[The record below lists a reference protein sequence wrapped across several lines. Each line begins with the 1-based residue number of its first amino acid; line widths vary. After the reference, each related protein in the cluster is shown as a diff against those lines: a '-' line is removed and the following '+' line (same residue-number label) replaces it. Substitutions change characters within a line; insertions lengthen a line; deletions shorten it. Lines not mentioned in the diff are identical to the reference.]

1 LTELLHNDV
10 TNIPS
15 VSIDGRSLRRER
27 NRQDI
32 VDALLGLIEN
42 GETEISA
49 ALIASKAGLSERSI
63 FRYFDDV
70 DDLYR
75 SVCDLAFSKETEFA
89 LIDDVGVGSLDT
101 KIENFVN
108 QRVRIYTM
116 NEKIAPAARSF
127 AFKNP
132 IIKNQLVF
140 GRKLLR
146 AQITLHFAK
155 ELSAFGK
162 SQQQIATATIDALS
176 TFETYDMMRSDQKMS
191 VQTIKSILSEGIR
204 KALQ

>member
-1 LTELLHNDV
+1 MSS
-10 TNIPS
+10 IPAS
-15 VSIDGRSLRRER
+15 AVDGRSLRRER

-32 VDALLGLIEN
+32 VNALLDLIET

-70 DDLYR
+70 NDLYR
-75 SVCDLAFSKETEFA
+75 SVCDLAFSKEIEYA
-89 LIDDVGVGSLDT
+89 LIDDAGVGSLDT

-132 IIKNQLVF
+132 IIKNQLVV

-146 AQITLHFAK
+146 TQIIKHFAE
-155 ELSAFGK
+155 ELSAFDK
-162 SQQQIATATIDALS
+162 QQQQVAVAIIDSLT
-176 TFETYDMMRSDQKMS
+176 TFEYYDMMRSDQKMS
-191 VQTIKSILSEGIR
+191 VQAIKSVLTESIR

>member
-1 LTELLHNDV
+1 MTS
-10 TNIPS
+10 IP
-15 VSIDGRSLRRER
+15 VSAVDGRSLRRER

-70 DDLYR
+70 NDLYR
-75 SVCDLAFSKETEFA
+75 SVCDLAFSKEIEYA
-89 LIDDVGVGSLDT
+89 LIDDAGVGSLDT

-132 IIKNQLVF
+132 IIKNQLVV

-146 AQITLHFAK
+146 TQIMKHFAE
-155 ELSAFGK
+155 ELSVFDK
-162 SQQQIATATIDALS
+162 QQQQVAVAIIDSLT
-176 TFETYDMMRSDQKMS
+176 TFEYYDMMRSDQKMS
-191 VQTIKSILSEGIR
+191 VQAIKSVLAESIR

>member
-1 LTELLHNDV
+1 MSS
-10 TNIPS
+10 IPAS
-15 VSIDGRSLRRER
+15 AVDGRSLRRER

-32 VDALLGLIEN
+32 VNALLDLIET

-70 DDLYR
+70 NDLYR
-75 SVCDLAFSKETEFA
+75 SVCDLAFSKEIEYA
-89 LIDDVGVGSLDT
+89 LIDDAGVGSLDT

-132 IIKNQLVF
+132 IIKNQLVV

-146 AQITLHFAK
+146 TQIIKHFAE
-155 ELSAFGK
+155 ELSAFDK
-162 SQQQIATATIDALS
+162 QQQQVAVSIIDSLT
-176 TFETYDMMRSDQKMS
+176 TFEYYDMMRSDQKMS
-191 VQTIKSILSEGIR
+191 VQAIKSVLTESIR

>member
-1 LTELLHNDV
+1 MTS
-10 TNIPS
+10 IPS
-15 VSIDGRSLRRER
+15 SAVDGRSLRRER

-70 DDLYR
+70 NDLYR
-75 SVCDLAFSKETEFA
+75 SVCDLAFSKEIEYA
-89 LIDDVGVGSLDT
+89 LIDDAGVGSLDT

-132 IIKNQLVF
+132 IIKNQLVV

-146 AQITLHFAK
+146 TQIVKHFAE
-155 ELSAFGK
+155 ELLVFDK
-162 SQQQIATATIDALS
+162 QQQQVAVAIIDSLT
-176 TFETYDMMRSDQKMS
+176 TFEHYDMMRSDQKMS
-191 VQTIKSILSEGIR
+191 VQTIKSILTESIR

>member
-1 LTELLHNDV
+1 MESPLSSM
-10 TNIPS
+10 TNIQAS
-15 VSIDGRSLRRER
+15 AVDGRSLRRER

-32 VDALLGLIEN
+32 VNALLGLIEN

-70 DDLYR
+70 NDLYR
-75 SVCDLAFSKETEFA
+75 SVCDLAFSKEIEFA
-89 LIDDVGVGSLDT
+89 LIDNAGMGSLDT

-116 NEKIAPAARSF
+116 NEKVAPAARSF

-146 AQITLHFAK
+146 AQITKHFAE
-155 ELSAFGK
+155 ELSAFDK
-162 SQQQIATATIDALS
+162 AEQQVAVATIDALT
-176 TFETYDMMRSDQKMS
+176 TFESYDMMRSDQKMS
-191 VQTIKSILSEGIR
+191 VQTIKSILTESIR

>member
-1 LTELLHNDV
+1 MTS
-10 TNIPS
+10 IPAS
-15 VSIDGRSLRRER
+15 AVDGRSLRRER

-70 DDLYR
+70 NDLYR
-75 SVCDLAFSKETEFA
+75 SVCDLAFSKEIEYA
-89 LIDDVGVGSLDT
+89 LIDDAGVGSLDT

-132 IIKNQLVF
+132 IIKNQLVV

-146 AQITLHFAK
+146 TQIIKHFAE
-155 ELSAFGK
+155 ELSVFDK
-162 SQQQIATATIDALS
+162 QQQQVAVAIIDSLT
-176 TFETYDMMRSDQKMS
+176 TFEYYDMMRSDQKMS
-191 VQTIKSILSEGIR
+191 VQTIKSVLTESIR

>member
-1 LTELLHNDV
+1 MTS
-10 TNIPS
+10 IPAS
-15 VSIDGRSLRRER
+15 AVDGRSLRRER

-70 DDLYR
+70 NDLYR
-75 SVCDLAFSKETEFA
+75 SVCDLAFSKEIEYA
-89 LIDDVGVGSLDT
+89 LIDDVGIGSLDT

-132 IIKNQLVF
+132 IIKNQLVV

-146 AQITLHFAK
+146 TQIIKHFAQ
-155 ELSAFGK
+155 ELSAFDK
-162 SQQQIATATIDALS
+162 QQQQVAVAIIDSLT
-176 TFETYDMMRSDQKMS
+176 TFEYYDMMRSDQKMS
-191 VQTIKSILSEGIR
+191 VQTIKSVLTESIR

>member
-1 LTELLHNDV
+1 MTS
-10 TNIPS
+10 IP
-15 VSIDGRSLRRER
+15 VSAVDGRSLRRER

-70 DDLYR
+70 NDLYR
-75 SVCDLAFSKETEFA
+75 SVCDLAFSKEIEYA
-89 LIDDVGVGSLDT
+89 LIDDAGVGSLDT

-132 IIKNQLVF
+132 IIKNQLVV

-146 AQITLHFAK
+146 TQIIKHFAE
-155 ELSAFGK
+155 ELSVFDK
-162 SQQQIATATIDALS
+162 QQQQVAVAIIDSLT
-176 TFETYDMMRSDQKMS
+176 TFEYYDMMRSDQRMS
-191 VQTIKSILSEGIR
+191 VQAIKSVLTESIR
-204 KALQ
+204 KALH

>member
-1 LTELLHNDV
+1 MTS
-10 TNIPS
+10 IPAS
-15 VSIDGRSLRRER
+15 AVDGRSLRRER

-70 DDLYR
+70 NDLYR
-75 SVCDLAFSKETEFA
+75 SVCDLAFSKEIEFA

-132 IIKNQLVF
+132 IIKNQLVV
-140 GRKLLR
+140 GRRLLR
-146 AQITLHFAK
+146 TQIIKHFAE
-155 ELSAFGK
+155 ELSAFDK
-162 SQQQIATATIDALS
+162 QQQQAAVAIIDSLT
-176 TFETYDMMRSDQKMS
+176 TFESYNMMRSDQKMS
-191 VQTIKSILSEGIR
+191 VHTIKSILTESIR

>member
-1 LTELLHNDV
+1 MSS
-10 TNIPS
+10 IPAS
-15 VSIDGRSLRRER
+15 AVDGRSLRRER

-32 VDALLGLIEN
+32 VNALLDLIET

-70 DDLYR
+70 NDLYR
-75 SVCDLAFSKETEFA
+75 SVCDLAFSKEIEYA
-89 LIDDVGVGSLDT
+89 LIDDAGVGSLDT

-127 AFKNP
+127 ALKNP
-132 IIKNQLVF
+132 IIKNQLVV

-146 AQITLHFAK
+146 TQIIKHFSE
-155 ELSAFGK
+155 ELSAFDK
-162 SQQQIATATIDALS
+162 QQQQVAVAIIDSLT
-176 TFETYDMMRSDQKMS
+176 TFEYYDMMRSDQKMS
-191 VQTIKSILSEGIR
+191 VQAIKSVLTESIR

>member
-1 LTELLHNDV
+1 M

-75 SVCDLAFSKETEFA
+75 SVCDLAFSKEIEYA
-89 LIDDVGVGSLDT
+89 LIDDAGIGSLET

-146 AQITLHFAK
+146 AQITKHFAE
-155 ELSAFGK
+155 ELSAFDK
-162 SQQQIATATIDALS
+162 SEQQVAVATIDALT
-176 TFETYDMMRSDQKMS
+176 TFESYDMMRSDQKMS
-191 VQTIKSILSEGIR
+191 VHTIKSILSEGIR

>member
-1 LTELLHNDV
+1 MTS
-10 TNIPS
+10 IPAS
-15 VSIDGRSLRRER
+15 AVDGRSLRRER

-70 DDLYR
+70 NDLYR
-75 SVCDLAFSKETEFA
+75 SVCDLAFSKEIEYA
-89 LIDDVGVGSLDT
+89 LIDDAGVGSLDT

-132 IIKNQLVF
+132 VIKNQLVV

-146 AQITLHFAK
+146 NQIIKHFAE
-155 ELSAFGK
+155 ELSVFDK
-162 SQQQIATATIDALS
+162 VQQQVAVAIIDSLT
-176 TFETYDMMRSDQKMS
+176 TFEYYDMMRSDQKMS
-191 VQTIKSILSEGIR
+191 VQAIKSVLTESIR

>member
-1 LTELLHNDV
+1 MSS
-10 TNIPS
+10 IPAS
-15 VSIDGRSLRRER
+15 AVDGRSLRRER

-32 VDALLGLIEN
+32 VNALLGLIEN

-70 DDLYR
+70 NDLYR
-75 SVCDLAFSKETEFA
+75 SVCDLAFSKEIEYA
-89 LIDDVGVGSLDT
+89 LIDDAGVGSLDT

-132 IIKNQLVF
+132 IIKNQLVV

-146 AQITLHFAK
+146 NQIIKHFSE
-155 ELSAFGK
+155 ELSAFDK
-162 SQQQIATATIDALS
+162 QQQQVAVAIIDSLT
-176 TFETYDMMRSDQKMS
+176 TFEHYDMMRSDQKMS
-191 VQTIKSILSEGIR
+191 VQAIKSVLTESIR

>member
-1 LTELLHNDV
+1 MT
-10 TNIPS
+10 TTPS

-32 VDALLGLIEN
+32 VDALLGLIES

-70 DDLYR
+70 NDLYR
-75 SVCDLAFSKETEFA
+75 SVCDLAFSKEIEFA
-89 LIDDVGVGSLDT
+89 LIDDAGVGSLDT

-146 AQITLHFAK
+146 TQIIKHFAD
-155 ELSAFGK
+155 ELSAFDK
-162 SQQQIATATIDALS
+162 QQQQVAVAIIDSLT
-176 TFETYDMMRSDQKMS
+176 TFESYDMMRSDQKMS
-191 VQTIKSILSEGIR
+191 VQTIQSILSAGIR

>member
-1 LTELLHNDV
+1 MTS
-10 TNIPS
+10 IP
-15 VSIDGRSLRRER
+15 VSAVDGRSLRRER

-70 DDLYR
+70 NDLYR
-75 SVCDLAFSKETEFA
+75 SVCDLAFSKEIEYA
-89 LIDDVGVGSLDT
+89 LIDDAGVGSLDT

-132 IIKNQLVF
+132 IIKNQLVV

-146 AQITLHFAK
+146 TQIIKHFAE
-155 ELSAFGK
+155 ELSVFDK
-162 SQQQIATATIDALS
+162 QQQQVAVAIIDSLT
-176 TFETYDMMRSDQKMS
+176 TFEYYDMMRSDQKMS
-191 VQTIKSILSEGIR
+191 VQTIKSVLTESIR

>member
-1 LTELLHNDV
+1 MTS
-10 TNIPS
+10 IP
-15 VSIDGRSLRRER
+15 VSTVDGRSLRRER

-70 DDLYR
+70 NDLYR
-75 SVCDLAFSKETEFA
+75 SVCDLAFSKEIEYA
-89 LIDDVGVGSLDT
+89 LIDDAGIGSLDT
-101 KIENFVN
+101 KIENFIN

-127 AFKNP
+127 AVKNP

-146 AQITLHFAK
+146 TQIIKHFAE
-155 ELSAFGK
+155 ELSAFDK
-162 SQQQIATATIDALS
+162 QQQQAAVAIIDSLT
-176 TFETYDMMRSDQKMS
+176 TFESYDMMRSDQKMS
-191 VQTIKSILSEGIR
+191 VQTIKSILTESIR

>member
-1 LTELLHNDV
+1 MTS
-10 TNIPS
+10 IPAS
-15 VSIDGRSLRRER
+15 AVDGRSLRRER

-70 DDLYR
+70 NDLYR
-75 SVCDLAFSKETEFA
+75 SVCDLAFSKEIEYA
-89 LIDDVGVGSLDT
+89 LIDDAGVGSIDT

-132 IIKNQLVF
+132 IIKNQLVV

-146 AQITLHFAK
+146 TQIMKHFAE
-155 ELSAFGK
+155 ELSVMDK
-162 SQQQIATATIDALS
+162 QQQQVAVAIIDSLT
-176 TFETYDMMRSDQKMS
+176 TFEYYDMMRSDQKMS
-191 VQTIKSILSEGIR
+191 VQAIKSVLTESIR
-204 KALQ
+204 KALS

>member
-1 LTELLHNDV
+1 M

-70 DDLYR
+70 NDLYR
-75 SVCDLAFSKETEFA
+75 SVCDLAFSKEIEYA
-89 LIDDVGVGSLDT
+89 LIDDAGIGSLDT

-146 AQITLHFAK
+146 AQITKHFAE
-155 ELSAFGK
+155 ELSAFDK
-162 SQQQIATATIDALS
+162 SEQQVAVATIDALT
-176 TFETYDMMRSDQKMS
+176 TFESYDMMRSDQKMS
-191 VQTIKSILSEGIR
+191 VHTIKSILSEGIR

>member
-1 LTELLHNDV
+1 M

-32 VDALLGLIEN
+32 VDALFGLIEN

-70 DDLYR
+70 NDLYR
-75 SVCDLAFSKETEFA
+75 SVCDLAFSKEIEFT
-89 LIDDVGVGSLDT
+89 LIDDAGIGSLDT

-132 IIKNQLVF
+132 VIKNQLVF

-146 AQITLHFAK
+146 AQITKHFAE
-155 ELSAFGK
+155 ELSVFDK
-162 SQQQIATATIDALS
+162 SQQQVAVATIDALT
-176 TFETYDMMRSDQKMS
+176 TFESYDMMRSDQKMS
-191 VQTIKSILSEGIR
+191 VHTIKSILSEGIR

>member
-1 LTELLHNDV
+1 M

-49 ALIASKAGLSERSI
+49 AHIASKAGLSERSI

-75 SVCDLAFSKETEFA
+75 SVCDLAFSKEIEFA
-89 LIDDVGVGSLDT
+89 LIDDAGVGSLDT

-116 NEKIAPAARSF
+116 NEKVAPAARSF

-132 IIKNQLVF
+132 VIKNQLVF

-146 AQITLHFAK
+146 TQIIKHFAE
-155 ELSAFGK
+155 ELSAFDK
-162 SQQQIATATIDALS
+162 QQQQAAVAIIDSLT
-176 TFETYDMMRSDQKMS
+176 TFESYDMMRSDQKMS
-191 VQTIKSILSEGIR
+191 VHTIKSILSAAIR

>member
-1 LTELLHNDV
+1 MPS
-10 TNIPS
+10 IPVS
-15 VSIDGRSLRRER
+15 VVDGRSLRRER

-32 VDALLGLIEN
+32 VNALLGLIEN

-70 DDLYR
+70 NDLYR
-75 SVCDLAFSKETEFA
+75 SVCDLAFSKEIEYA
-89 LIDDVGVGSLDT
+89 LIDDAGVGSLDT

-132 IIKNQLVF
+132 IIKNQLVV

-146 AQITLHFAK
+146 TQIMKHFAE
-155 ELSAFGK
+155 ELSVFDK
-162 SQQQIATATIDALS
+162 QQQQVAVAIIDSLT
-176 TFETYDMMRSDQKMS
+176 TFEYYDMMRSDQRMS
-191 VQTIKSILSEGIR
+191 VQAIKSVLTESIR

>member
-1 LTELLHNDV
+1 MTS
-10 TNIPS
+10 IPAS
-15 VSIDGRSLRRER
+15 AVDGRSLRRER

-49 ALIASKAGLSERSI
+49 ALIASKAGLSERSV

-70 DDLYR
+70 NDLYR
-75 SVCDLAFSKETEFA
+75 SVCDLAFSKEIEYA
-89 LIDDVGVGSLDT
+89 LIDDAGVGSLDT

-132 IIKNQLVF
+132 IIKNQLVV

-146 AQITLHFAK
+146 SQITKHFAE
-155 ELSAFGK
+155 ELSKFDK
-162 SQQQIATATIDALS
+162 QQQQVAVAIIDSLT
-176 TFETYDMMRSDQKMS
+176 TFEYYDMMRSDQKMS
-191 VQTIKSILSEGIR
+191 VLTIKSILTESIR

>member
-1 LTELLHNDV
+1 MSS
-10 TNIPS
+10 IPAS
-15 VSIDGRSLRRER
+15 AVDGRSLRRER

-70 DDLYR
+70 NDLYR
-75 SVCDLAFSKETEFA
+75 SVCDLAFSKEIEYA
-89 LIDDVGVGSLDT
+89 LIDDAGVGSLDT

-132 IIKNQLVF
+132 IIKNQLVV

-146 AQITLHFAK
+146 TQIIKHFSE
-155 ELSAFGK
+155 ELSAFDK
-162 SQQQIATATIDALS
+162 QQQQVAVAIIDSLT
-176 TFETYDMMRSDQKMS
+176 TFEYYDMMRSDQKMS
-191 VQTIKSILSEGIR
+191 VQAIKSILTESIR

>member
-1 LTELLHNDV
+1 MTS
-10 TNIPS
+10 IPAS
-15 VSIDGRSLRRER
+15 AVDGRSLRRER

-70 DDLYR
+70 NDLYR
-75 SVCDLAFSKETEFA
+75 SVCDLAFSKEIEYA
-89 LIDDVGVGSLDT
+89 LIDDAGVGSLDT

-132 IIKNQLVF
+132 IIKNQLVV

-146 AQITLHFAK
+146 TQIIKHFAE
-155 ELSAFGK
+155 ELSVFDK
-162 SQQQIATATIDALS
+162 QQQQAAVAIIDSLT
-176 TFETYDMMRSDQKMS
+176 TFEYYDMMRSDQKMS
-191 VQTIKSILSEGIR
+191 VQTIKSVLTESIR

>member
-1 LTELLHNDV
+1 MTS
-10 TNIPS
+10 IP
-15 VSIDGRSLRRER
+15 VSAVDGRSLRRER

-32 VDALLGLIEN
+32 VDALLSLIEN

-70 DDLYR
+70 NDLYR
-75 SVCDLAFSKETEFA
+75 SVCDLAFSKEIEYA
-89 LIDDVGVGSLDT
+89 LIDDAGIGSLDT

-132 IIKNQLVF
+132 IIKNQLVV

-146 AQITLHFAK
+146 TQIMKHFAE
-155 ELSAFGK
+155 ELSAFDK
-162 SQQQIATATIDALS
+162 QQQQAAVAIIDSLT
-176 TFETYDMMRSDQKMS
+176 TFESYDMMRSDQKMS
-191 VQTIKSILSEGIR
+191 VLTIKSILTESIR

>member
-1 LTELLHNDV
+1 MTS
-10 TNIPS
+10 IPAS
-15 VSIDGRSLRRER
+15 AVDGRSLRRER

-70 DDLYR
+70 NDLYR
-75 SVCDLAFSKETEFA
+75 SVCDLAFSKEIEYA
-89 LIDDVGVGSLDT
+89 LIDDAGVGSLDT
-101 KIENFVN
+101 KKENFVN

-132 IIKNQLVF
+132 IIKNQLVV

-146 AQITLHFAK
+146 NQIIKHFSE
-155 ELSAFGK
+155 ELSAFDK
-162 SQQQIATATIDALS
+162 QQQQVAVAIIDSLT
-176 TFETYDMMRSDQKMS
+176 TFEYYDMMRSDQKMS
-191 VQTIKSILSEGIR
+191 VQAIKSVLTESIR

>member
-1 LTELLHNDV
+1 MTS
-10 TNIPS
+10 IPAS
-15 VSIDGRSLRRER
+15 AVDGRSLRRER

-70 DDLYR
+70 NDLYR
-75 SVCDLAFSKETEFA
+75 SVCDLAFSKEIEYA
-89 LIDDVGVGSLDT
+89 LIDDAGVGSLDT

-132 IIKNQLVF
+132 IIKNQLVV

-146 AQITLHFAK
+146 TQIIKHFAE
-155 ELSAFGK
+155 ELSVFDK
-162 SQQQIATATIDALS
+162 HQQQVAVAIIDSLT
-176 TFETYDMMRSDQKMS
+176 TFEYYDMMRSDQKMS
-191 VQTIKSILSEGIR
+191 VQAIKSVLAESIR

>member
-1 LTELLHNDV
+1 LTELLPEFM
-10 TNIPS
+10 TTTPS

-70 DDLYR
+70 NDLYR
-75 SVCDLAFSKETEFA
+75 SVCDLAFSKEIEFA
-89 LIDDVGVGSLDT
+89 LIDDAGFGSLDT

-132 IIKNQLVF
+132 IIKNQLVI

-146 AQITLHFAK
+146 TQIIKHFAD
-155 ELSAFGK
+155 ELSAFDK
-162 SQQQIATATIDALS
+162 QQQQVAVAIIDSLT
-176 TFETYDMMRSDQKMS
+176 TFESYDMMRSDQKMS
-191 VQTIKSILSEGIR
+191 VQTIQSILSAGIR

>member
-1 LTELLHNDV
+1 MPS
-10 TNIPS
+10 IPVS
-15 VSIDGRSLRRER
+15 VVDGRSLRRER

-32 VDALLGLIEN
+32 VNALLGLIEN

-70 DDLYR
+70 NDLYR
-75 SVCDLAFSKETEFA
+75 SVCDLAFSKEIEYA
-89 LIDDVGVGSLDT
+89 LIDDAGVGSLDT

-132 IIKNQLVF
+132 IIKNQLVV

-146 AQITLHFAK
+146 TQIMKHFAE
-155 ELSAFGK
+155 ELSVFDK
-162 SQQQIATATIDALS
+162 QQQQVAVAIIDSLT
-176 TFETYDMMRSDQKMS
+176 TFEYYDMMRSDQKMS
-191 VQTIKSILSEGIR
+191 VQTTKSVLAESIR

>member
-1 LTELLHNDV
+1 V

-70 DDLYR
+70 NDLYR
-75 SVCDLAFSKETEFA
+75 SVCDLAFSKEIEYA
-89 LIDDVGVGSLDT
+89 LIDDAGIGSLDT

-146 AQITLHFAK
+146 AQITKHFAE
-155 ELSAFGK
+155 ELSAFDK
-162 SQQQIATATIDALS
+162 SQQQVVVATIDALT
-176 TFETYDMMRSDQKMS
+176 TFESYDMMRSDQKMS

>member
-1 LTELLHNDV
+1 MSS
-10 TNIPS
+10 IPAS
-15 VSIDGRSLRRER
+15 AVDGRSLRRER

-32 VDALLGLIEN
+32 VNALLGLIEN

-70 DDLYR
+70 NDLYR
-75 SVCDLAFSKETEFA
+75 SVCDLAFSKEIEYA
-89 LIDDVGVGSLDT
+89 LIDDAGVGSLDT

-127 AFKNP
+127 AVKNP
-132 IIKNQLVF
+132 IIKNQRVV

-146 AQITLHFAK
+146 TQIIKHFSE
-155 ELSAFGK
+155 ELSAFDK
-162 SQQQIATATIDALS
+162 QQQQVAVAIIDSLT
-176 TFETYDMMRSDQKMS
+176 TFEYYDMMRSDQKMS
-191 VQTIKSILSEGIR
+191 VQAIKSVLTESIR

>member
-1 LTELLHNDV
+1 MTS
-10 TNIPS
+10 IPAS
-15 VSIDGRSLRRER
+15 AVDGRSLRRER

-70 DDLYR
+70 NDLYR
-75 SVCDLAFSKETEFA
+75 SVCDLAFSKEIEYA
-89 LIDDVGVGSLDT
+89 LIDDAGVGSLDT

-132 IIKNQLVF
+132 IIKNQLVV

-146 AQITLHFAK
+146 TQIIKHFAR
-155 ELSAFGK
+155 ELSMFDK
-162 SQQQIATATIDALS
+162 QQQQVAVAIIDSLT
-176 TFETYDMMRSDQKMS
+176 TFEYYDMMRSDQKMS
-191 VQTIKSILSEGIR
+191 VQTIKSVLTESIR

>member
-1 LTELLHNDV
+1 MSS
-10 TNIPS
+10 IPAS
-15 VSIDGRSLRRER
+15 AVDGRSLRRER

-32 VDALLGLIEN
+32 VNALLDLIEN

-70 DDLYR
+70 NDLYR
-75 SVCDLAFSKETEFA
+75 SVCDLAFSKEIEYA
-89 LIDDVGVGSLDT
+89 LIDDAGVGSLDT

-116 NEKIAPAARSF
+116 NEMIAPAARSF

-132 IIKNQLVF
+132 IIKNQLVV

-146 AQITLHFAK
+146 TQIIKHFAE
-155 ELSAFGK
+155 ELLVFDK
-162 SQQQIATATIDALS
+162 QQQQVAVAIIDSLT
-176 TFETYDMMRSDQKMS
+176 TFEYYDMMRSDQRMS
-191 VQTIKSILSEGIR
+191 VQAIKSVLAESIR

>member
-1 LTELLHNDV
+1 MTS
-10 TNIPS
+10 IP
-15 VSIDGRSLRRER
+15 VSAVDGRSLRRER

-70 DDLYR
+70 NDLYR
-75 SVCDLAFSKETEFA
+75 SVCDLAFSKEIEYA
-89 LIDDVGVGSLDT
+89 LIDDAGVGSLDT

-132 IIKNQLVF
+132 IIKNQLVV

-146 AQITLHFAK
+146 TQIIKHFAE
-155 ELSAFGK
+155 ELSVFDK
-162 SQQQIATATIDALS
+162 QQQQVAVAIIDSLT
-176 TFETYDMMRSDQKMS
+176 TFEYYDMMRSDQKMS
-191 VQTIKSILSEGIR
+191 VQAIKSVLAESIR

>member
-1 LTELLHNDV
+1 MSS
-10 TNIPS
+10 IPAS
-15 VSIDGRSLRRER
+15 AVDGRSLRRER

-32 VDALLGLIEN
+32 VNALLDLIET

-70 DDLYR
+70 NDLYR
-75 SVCDLAFSKETEFA
+75 SVCDLAFSKEIEYA
-89 LIDDVGVGSLDT
+89 LIDDAGVGSLDT

-132 IIKNQLVF
+132 IIKNQLVV

-146 AQITLHFAK
+146 TQIIKHFSE
-155 ELSAFGK
+155 ELLVFDK
-162 SQQQIATATIDALS
+162 QQQQVAVAIIDSLT
-176 TFETYDMMRSDQKMS
+176 TFEYYDMMRSDQKMS
-191 VQTIKSILSEGIR
+191 VQAIKSVLAESIR

>member
-1 LTELLHNDV
+1 MTS
-10 TNIPS
+10 IP
-15 VSIDGRSLRRER
+15 VSTVDGRSLRRER

-70 DDLYR
+70 NDLYR
-75 SVCDLAFSKETEFA
+75 SVCDLAFSKEIEYA
-89 LIDDVGVGSLDT
+89 LIDDAGIGSLDT
-101 KIENFVN
+101 KIENFIN

-127 AFKNP
+127 AFKKP

-146 AQITLHFAK
+146 TQIIKHFAE
-155 ELSAFGK
+155 ELSAFDK
-162 SQQQIATATIDALS
+162 QQQQAAVAIIDSLT
-176 TFETYDMMRSDQKMS
+176 TFESYDMMRSDQKMS
-191 VQTIKSILSEGIR
+191 VHTIKSILTESIR

>member
-1 LTELLHNDV
+1 MTS
-10 TNIPS
+10 IPTS
-15 VSIDGRSLRRER
+15 AVDGRSLRRER

-42 GETEISA
+42 GESEISA

-70 DDLYR
+70 NDLYR
-75 SVCDLAFSKETEFA
+75 SVCDLAFSKEIEYA
-89 LIDDVGVGSLDT
+89 LIDDAGVGSLDT

-132 IIKNQLVF
+132 IIKNQLVV

-146 AQITLHFAK
+146 TQIIKHFAE
-155 ELSAFGK
+155 ELSVFDK
-162 SQQQIATATIDALS
+162 QQQQVAVAIIDSLT
-176 TFETYDMMRSDQKMS
+176 TFEYYDMMRSDQRMS
-191 VQTIKSILSEGIR
+191 VQTIKSILTESIR